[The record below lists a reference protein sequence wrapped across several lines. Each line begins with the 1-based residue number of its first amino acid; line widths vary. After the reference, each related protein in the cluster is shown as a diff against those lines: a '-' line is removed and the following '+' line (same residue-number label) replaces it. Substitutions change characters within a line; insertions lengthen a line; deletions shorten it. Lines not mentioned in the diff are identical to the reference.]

1 MPTRIGRPDF
11 WAAIGFGFGIYWFF
25 KGFRVYREY
34 RVIEDTPE
42 MPIRSIPMGLVEVH
56 GHTEGDPQ
64 VSSPVTA
71 TPCFF
76 FKVDIEKWNS
86 DSSGRGGGWRH
97 YKTHADGK
105 PFYLEDP
112 SGKVL
117 VDAHDAE
124 FDVPACDRRE
134 VSGWTGLFRATENYP
149 TPGMLDDSLDS
160 GSGIDPAVESA
171 MDPTD
176 RQVLMYVS
184 RVAGLSGLPRGK
196 YRLTEYCIVPEQ
208 WYDVTGTC
216 AENPQAQ
223 DEHDRNLIRKGEN
236 EPTFLISSRDKQ
248 GVESRL
254 RWKALA
260 GVFGGG
266 ALAVACLAFLLVRFG
281 WL

>member
-1 MPTRIGRPDF
+1 MPSPDQRGDV
-11 WAAIGFGFGIYWFF
+11 WAVIGFGFGIYWFF

-42 MPIRSIPMGLVEVH
+42 MPIRSIPMGLVEVR
-56 GHTEGDPQ
+56 GQAVGDPT
-64 VSSPVTA
+64 VHSPVTG

-76 FKVDIEKWNS
+76 YKVDIDKWNS

-97 YKTHADGK
+97 YKTHMDGA
-105 PFYLEDP
+105 PFGLQDP
-112 SGKVL
+112 SGKVV
-117 VDAHDAE
+117 VDAHGAE
-124 FDVPACDRRE
+124 FDVPSVDRRE
-134 VSGWTGLFRATENYP
+134 VSGWWNPFHGGDSYP
-149 TPGMLDDSLDS
+149 SPAMLDHSLDS
-160 GSGIDPAVESA
+160 GSPIDPAIESS

-176 RQVLMYVS
+176 RQLLMYIS

-216 AENPQAQ
+216 SENAQ
-223 DEHDRNLIRKGEN
+223 CTGEHDRNLIRKGEN

-248 GVESRL
+248 GVESKL
-254 RWKALA
+254 RWKAMA
-260 GVFGGG
+260 GVFGGAG
-266 ALAVACLAFLLVRFG
+266 LAIACLAFLLMRLG